1 MKKKFTIEVEMEER
15 WVNEFMSMLD
25 KMEYLGDL
33 GASRTVS
40 ISADGDGDFKP
51 KFKTDVAWTRVRP
64 KGADYDLNDNHYDA
78 G

>member
-1 MKKKFTIEVEMEER
+1 MTEMEER

-40 ISADGDGDFKP
+40 IYVDGNGDFRP
-51 KFKTDVAWTRVRP
+51 KFRASVNWDRVRP
-64 KGADYDLNDNHYDA
+64 KDADYDLNDTHYDA

>member
-15 WVNEFMSMLD
+15 WIDYFMSMLNR
-25 KMEYLGDL
+25 MEYLGNL

-40 ISADGDGDFKP
+40 IYADGDFRP
-51 KFKTDVAWTRVRP
+51 KFKANIDWSRVRP
-64 KGADYDLNDNHYDA
+64 KDADYDLNDNHYDA

>member
-40 ISADGDGDFKP
+40 IYADGDGDFKP
-51 KFKTDVAWTRVRP
+51 KFKTDVACTRVRP

>member
-33 GASRTVS
+33 GT
-40 ISADGDGDFKP
+40 
-51 KFKTDVAWTRVRP
+51 
-64 KGADYDLNDNHYDA
+64 
-78 G
+78 